1 MRIRLT
7 QKLSLGPRGR
17 GTALALAFVLLSCV
31 FATRSVAQEATAA
44 TWQVDKYDL
53 AVTLPSGERERTIS
67 VLANLSLK
75 NVSGRGA
82 TQLTLRMSP
91 AAEVASIK
99 VNGTLIEAARTEQTV
114 TGTTTLQNRRAR
126 IPNVAPGASISVAV
140 DYKLLVKDNTS
151 LASLSPNG
159 VRMLP
164 LAFWYPTPNSWF
176 YVRGADAAPTRIQV
190 TGALGSG
197 SVSTGTLT
205 AGAFDQ
211 KFTVQPFF
219 VTGNWDVVERSGVS
233 IHMPKGAAAQRAEE
247 LAGIVVGARTFAAG
261 YLGDAPATPLRVVS
275 VSQGGGFASGG
286 TILLDEAAFRRTK
299 VDATTVMNL
308 AEGAIRSWLGAS
320 TSVTGEG
327 YGVIREGLTRYIAT
341 EFLESRYGK
350 EIADVERLRQ
360 RSSYSG
366 VSRRDGPLMRASP
379 LDDFYFQAVANK
391 GAMAWR
397 LLERRAGK
405 DDFRRSIKSSVAD
418 RDANMMEFRQ
428 AFAGQRELADYL
440 FDQLT
445 ETNLLVGLPQS
456 SSGETRVALRNTGSI
471 DATVNV
477 RATMQNGSVMES
489 PATVKALSYGEI
501 SFRSA
506 SAVTRVEVDTE
517 KLYPQ
522 TDYSDDIAPRESTDS
537 DPVLAVKKLFDRK
550 DFAPAEKLGKTIL
563 RDLPRLDE
571 VRILLARAQLA
582 QGKTAEADKEFQAI
596 LDEKL
601 PTARSV
607 GWALVGRAE
616 VAAKL
621 GSREQAMRFV
631 RDALAHESDAGSSLA
646 ARKLRESLGLAGT
659 IDASIRSFFAD
670 FDRIVKSNR
679 KAEVESL
686 FFAGEENRFVTGI
699 AGSADDWKT
708 EVRFTDPIDSDTAL
722 VETYTNLRLLTKDP
736 EAGLVV
742 YRLKRSGSSWKVASV
757 DIFEVKRG
765 S

>member
-1 MRIRLT
+1 
-7 QKLSLGPRGR
+7 
-17 GTALALAFVLLSCV
+17 
-31 FATRSVAQEATAA
+31 
-44 TWQVDKYDL
+44 
-53 AVTLPSGERERTIS
+53 
-67 VLANLSLK
+67 
-75 NVSGRGA
+75 
-82 TQLTLRMSP
+82 
-91 AAEVASIK
+91 
-99 VNGTLIEAARTEQTV
+99 
-114 TGTTTLQNRRAR
+114 
-126 IPNVAPGASISVAV
+126 
-140 DYKLLVKDNTS
+140 
-151 LASLSPNG
+151 
-159 VRMLP
+159 
-164 LAFWYPTPNSWF
+164 
-176 YVRGADAAPTRIQV
+176 
-190 TGALGSG
+190 
-197 SVSTGTLT
+197 
-205 AGAFDQ
+205 
-211 KFTVQPFF
+211 
-219 VTGNWDVVERSGVS
+219 
-233 IHMPKGAAAQRAEE
+233 
-247 LAGIVVGARTFAAG
+247 
-261 YLGDAPATPLRVVS
+261 
-275 VSQGGGFASGG
+275 
-286 TILLDEAAFRRTK
+286 
-299 VDATTVMNL
+299 
-308 AEGAIRSWLGAS
+308 
-320 TSVTGEG
+320 
-327 YGVIREGLTRYIAT
+327 
-341 EFLESRYGK
+341 
-350 EIADVERLRQ
+350 
-360 RSSYSG
+360 
-366 VSRRDGPLMRASP
+366 MRASP

-418 RDANMMEFRQ
+418 RDANMMELRQ
-428 AFAGQRELADYL
+428 AFAGQRELVDYL

-550 DFAPAEKLGKTIL
+550 DYAPAEKLGKTIL

-571 VRILLARAQLA
+571 VRILVGRAQLA

-631 RDALAHESDAGSSLA
+631 RDALAHDSDTGSSLA
-646 ARKLRESLGLAGT
+646 ARKLRESLGLAGN

-708 EVRFTDPIDSDTAL
+708 EVRFTDQIDSDTAL

-757 DIFEVKRG
+757 DIFEVTRR